1 MKKYIFILF
10 FLPILSFCQTVRVD
24 YVENRIVSK
33 ERLEKTPEFAR
44 AEVLKKKYFS
54 LINSNG
60 VSMYS
65 FVSRDKVDT
74 LKTETHEVDLEDTKQ
89 ITQSIYKITSD
100 QSEDFYYKDFADNS
114 IIFRM
119 FNGGTNFDGRDKLI
133 NWNWIITNETQ
144 KMNGFT
150 CKKAISNSYGTQFIA
165 WYAEEISISDGP
177 QKYSGL
183 PGLILHVSSPFY
195 EWNANNIEITKAITT
210 IEKPREINK
219 TYTFLEIRDILIR
232 KPMPVSGTT
241 TKIEGNSTT
250 TTTTTVIRD

>member
-1 MKKYIFILF
+1 MKKAIVLIFF
-10 FLPILSFCQTVRVD
+10 YACGYSQTIRVD
-24 YVENRIVSK
+24 YIENRIVSK

-74 LKTETHEVDLEDTKQ
+74 LKTETHEVDLDDTKQ
-89 ITQSIYKITSD
+89 ITQSIYKISSD

-165 WYAEEISISDGP
+165 WFTEEISISDGP

-183 PGLILHVSSPFY
+183 PGLILHVSTPFY
-195 EWNANNIEITKAITT
+195 EWNANNIEIIKTITT

-219 TYTFLEIRDILIR
+219 TYTFLEIRNILL
-232 KPMPVSGTT
+232 KKTMPISGTI
-241 TKIEGNSTT
+241 TKTEGNSTT